1 MENDRK
7 FLISWNLVDSSQ
19 KEKYIPMPCNYLL
32 PMGQKGYSVTFERVG
47 MRKIVSSKQVFLK
60 SWLMLVY
67 PRGWFNTSSCSMR
80 WPQPSMCPVNVYTT
94 RNFMHKMQIFTILK
108 PYFNLFLPSVRWI
121 QIQLNRQVPMTVKL
135 PLNQKWIRLSKL
147 PSYFSFK
154 TLSFPSFNGCC
165 SLLQRL
171 KFKYQ

>member
-108 PYFNLFLPSVRWI
+108 SHFHHENVRQI
-121 QIQLNRQVPMTVKL
+121 QIQLHKRFCSPIFFVDPLCYVHSVWWLLPPCKSQVVWKC
-135 PLNQKWIRLSKL
+135 Q
-147 PSYFSFK
+147 
-154 TLSFPSFNGCC
+154 
-165 SLLQRL
+165 
-171 KFKYQ
+171 